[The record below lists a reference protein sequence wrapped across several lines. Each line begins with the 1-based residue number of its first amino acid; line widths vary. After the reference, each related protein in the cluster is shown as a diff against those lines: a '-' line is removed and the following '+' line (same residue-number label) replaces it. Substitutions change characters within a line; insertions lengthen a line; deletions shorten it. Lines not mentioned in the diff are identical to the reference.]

1 MIALMLRSKGL
12 TMILAGL
19 LFVAAPRLVMGDRKS
34 VV

>member
-19 LFVAAPRLVMGDRKS
+19 LFVAAPDRKS